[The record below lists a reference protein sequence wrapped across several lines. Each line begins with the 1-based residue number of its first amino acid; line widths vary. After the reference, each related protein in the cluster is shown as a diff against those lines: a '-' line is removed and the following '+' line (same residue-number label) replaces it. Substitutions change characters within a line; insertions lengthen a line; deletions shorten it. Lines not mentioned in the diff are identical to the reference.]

1 MINMKRCNMSL
12 ERLASIGVDVDEAM
26 DRFMNNEMMCIKFF
40 KKLLND
46 DNFALLQEAF
56 KTHDLDNAIAYAHT
70 LKGVCGNLA
79 IKPLYHI
86 FDEMVKAEFLQVLAG
101 QIVGMDELEDV
112 FFPDRCHRMFF
123 PAFFHTKHP

>member
-1 MINMKRCNMSL
+1 MSL

-86 FDEMVKAEFLQVLAG
+86 FDEMVKALRNDDWEHAKKLDDQAKLIYEQLITIIKMMA
-101 QIVGMDELEDV
+101 
-112 FFPDRCHRMFF
+112 
-123 PAFFHTKHP
+123 

>member
-86 FDEMVKAEFLQVLAG
+86 FDEMVKALRNDDWEHAKKLDDQAKLIYEQLITIIKMMA
-101 QIVGMDELEDV
+101 
-112 FFPDRCHRMFF
+112 
-123 PAFFHTKHP
+123 